1 MTRTELTIAIALAI
15 ALAAVAG
22 WVLHWLWARMTRGGG
37 RDLAE
42 HSDMAE
48 LLHET
53 KLERDAAAARERETA
68 ARLTAERQEAETRLH
83 SVIAEREAE
92 LAATM
97 DTLGSL
103 RREIAEWRQAY
114 EALQRHEEG

>member
-1 MTRTELTIAIALAI
+1 MTRTELTIAIALAL

-22 WVLHWLWARMTRGGG
+22 WALHWLWARMLRGGG

-48 LLHET
+48 LLHEA
-53 KLERDAAAARERETA
+53 KLERDAAAARERETD
-68 ARLTAERQEAETRLH
+68 ARLTAERHEAEARLNAR
-83 SVIAEREAE
+83 IAEREAE

-97 DTLGSL
+97 DTLGTL
-103 RREIAEWRQAY
+103 RREIVDWRRAY
-114 EALQRHEEG
+114 EALQRHDQN